1 MARISSF
8 VADADVTKDD
18 KLLGTD
24 VGGASKNYRLEDVS
38 KFLKHTNA
46 AGIAGQFLYQYKTG
60 GLSNGNMGVTFS
72 VVGSNTFQDA
82 TSIKV
87 SKFIYGETTN
97 SSENILDILSS
108 KQVLIVDVEDQDNY
122 AIYNSGTVTQDGS
135 SDFYDISLTTPT
147 KFNGSF
153 TNEKFYAIISI
164 GGGADK
170 TDTLSFSTTTFVD
183 ADGDDQTETLS
194 GVTYFY
200 FNFDHNL
207 GKKPSITVTE
217 AGSPDVKAFVPVKYI
232 NDNRVRVYFTG
243 KTNGKV
249 YAN

>member
-1 MARISSF
+1 MPRINNIGL
-8 VADADVTKDD
+8 DTDVTKDD
-18 KLLGTD
+18 KLLGSD
-24 VGGASKNYRLEDVS
+24 SGGATKSYTLKNIS
-38 KFLKHTNA
+38 KFFKDSNA
-46 AGIAGQFLYQYKTG
+46 AGIAGQFTYQYKTS
-60 GLSNGNMGVTFS
+60 GLVSGTMGVTFS
-72 VVGSNTFQDA
+72 SGSTFQNA

-108 KQVLIVDVEDQDNY
+108 KQILIVDVEDQDNY

-170 TDTLSFSTTTFVD
+170 NKTFDDYFEQAQAANPWVVTHGLGKFPSVTVVNRNNVEVQAKVTHNNDNQVTITFSGAT
-183 ADGDDQTETLS
+183 AGKA
-194 GVTYFY
+194 Y
-200 FNFDHNL
+200 FN
-207 GKKPSITVTE
+207 
-217 AGSPDVKAFVPVKYI
+217 
-232 NDNRVRVYFTG
+232 
-243 KTNGKV
+243 
-249 YAN
+249 

>member
-1 MARISSF
+1 MPRINNIGL
-8 VADADVTKDD
+8 DTDVTKDD
-18 KLLGTD
+18 KLLGSD
-24 VGGASKNYRLEDVS
+24 SGGATKSYTLKNIS
-38 KFLKHTNA
+38 KFFKDSNA
-46 AGIAGQFLYQYKTG
+46 AGIAGQFTYQYKTS
-60 GLSNGNMGVTFS
+60 GLVSGTMGITFS
-72 VVGSNTFQDA
+72 SGSTFQNA

-108 KQVLIVDVEDQDNY
+108 KQILIVDVEDQDNY

-170 TDTLSFSTTTFVD
+170 NKIFDDYFEQTQAANPWVVTHGLGKFPSVTVVNRNNVEVKAKVTHNNDNQVTITF
-183 ADGDDQTETLS
+183 AGATA
-194 GVTYFY
+194 GKAY
-200 FNFDHNL
+200 FN
-207 GKKPSITVTE
+207 
-217 AGSPDVKAFVPVKYI
+217 
-232 NDNRVRVYFTG
+232 
-243 KTNGKV
+243 
-249 YAN
+249 

>member
-1 MARISSF
+1 MPRINNIGL
-8 VADADVTKDD
+8 DTDVTKDD
-18 KLLGTD
+18 KLLGSD
-24 VGGASKNYRLEDVS
+24 SGGATKSYTLKNVS
-38 KFLKHTNA
+38 KFFKDSNA
-46 AGIAGQFLYQYKTG
+46 AGIAGQFTYQYKTS
-60 GLSNGNMGVTFS
+60 GLVSGTMGITFS
-72 VVGSNTFQDA
+72 SGSTFQNA

-108 KQVLIVDVEDQDNY
+108 KQILIVDVEDQDNY

-170 TDTLSFSTTTFVD
+170 NKIFDDYFEQAQAANPWVITHGLGKFPSVTVVNRNNVEVQAKVTHNNDNQVTITFSGAT
-183 ADGDDQTETLS
+183 AGKA
-194 GVTYFY
+194 Y
-200 FNFDHNL
+200 FN
-207 GKKPSITVTE
+207 
-217 AGSPDVKAFVPVKYI
+217 
-232 NDNRVRVYFTG
+232 
-243 KTNGKV
+243 
-249 YAN
+249 

>member
-1 MARISSF
+1 MPRINNIGL
-8 VADADVTKDD
+8 DTDVTKDD
-18 KLLGTD
+18 KLLGSD
-24 VGGASKNYRLEDVS
+24 SGGATKSYTLKNIS
-38 KFLKHTNA
+38 KFFKDSNA
-46 AGIAGQFLYQYKTG
+46 AGIAGQFTYQYKTS
-60 GLSNGNMGVTFS
+60 GLVSGTMGITFS
-72 VVGSNTFQDA
+72 SGSTFQNA

-108 KQVLIVDVEDQDNY
+108 KQILIVDVEDQDNY

-170 TDTLSFSTTTFVD
+170 NKIFDDYFEQAQAANPWVITHGLGKFPSVTVVNRNNVEVQAKVTHNNDNQVTITFSGAT
-183 ADGDDQTETLS
+183 AGKA
-194 GVTYFY
+194 Y
-200 FNFDHNL
+200 FN
-207 GKKPSITVTE
+207 
-217 AGSPDVKAFVPVKYI
+217 
-232 NDNRVRVYFTG
+232 
-243 KTNGKV
+243 
-249 YAN
+249 

>member
-1 MARISSF
+1 MPRINNIGL
-8 VADADVTKDD
+8 DTDVTKDD
-18 KLLGTD
+18 KLLGSD
-24 VGGASKNYRLEDVS
+24 SGGATKSYTLKNIS
-38 KFLKHTNA
+38 KFFKDSNA
-46 AGIAGQFLYQYKTG
+46 AGIAGQFTYQYKTS
-60 GLSNGNMGVTFS
+60 GLVSGTMGVTFS
-72 VVGSNTFQDA
+72 SGSTFQNA

-135 SDFYDISLTTPT
+135 SDFYNISLTTPT

-170 TDTLSFSTTTFVD
+170 NKTFDDYFEQAQAANPWVVTHGLGKFPSVTVVNRNNVEVQAKVTHNNDNQVTITFSGAT
-183 ADGDDQTETLS
+183 AGKA
-194 GVTYFY
+194 Y
-200 FNFDHNL
+200 FN
-207 GKKPSITVTE
+207 
-217 AGSPDVKAFVPVKYI
+217 
-232 NDNRVRVYFTG
+232 
-243 KTNGKV
+243 
-249 YAN
+249 

>member
-1 MARISSF
+1 MARIGNF

-60 GLSNGNMGVTFS
+60 GLSNGNMGITFS
-72 VVGSNTFQDA
+72 SGSTFQNA

-170 TDTLSFSTTTFVD
+170 NKIFDDYFEQAQAANPWVVTHGLGKFPTVTVVNRNNVEVQAKVTHNNDNQVTITFSGAT
-183 ADGDDQTETLS
+183 AGKA
-194 GVTYFY
+194 Y
-200 FNFDHNL
+200 FN
-207 GKKPSITVTE
+207 
-217 AGSPDVKAFVPVKYI
+217 
-232 NDNRVRVYFTG
+232 
-243 KTNGKV
+243 
-249 YAN
+249 

>member
-1 MARISSF
+1 MPRINNIGL
-8 VADADVTKDD
+8 DTDVTKDD
-18 KLLGTD
+18 KLLGSD
-24 VGGASKNYRLEDVS
+24 SGGATKSYTLKNVS
-38 KFLKHTNA
+38 KFFKDSNA
-46 AGIAGQFLYQYKTG
+46 AGIAGQFTYQYKTS
-60 GLSNGNMGVTFS
+60 GLVSGTMGITFS
-72 VVGSNTFQDA
+72 SGSTFQNA

-108 KQVLIVDVEDQDNY
+108 KEILIVDVEDQDNY
-122 AIYNSGTVTQDGS
+122 AIYNSGAVTQDGS
-135 SDFYDISLTTPT
+135 TDFYDISLTAPT

-153 TNEKFYAIISI
+153 TNEKIYAIISI

-170 TDTLSFSTTTFVD
+170 TDSINFSTSTFVD
-183 ADGDDQTETLS
+183 GNGNDQTETLS
-194 GVTYFY
+194 GITYFY

>member
-1 MARISSF
+1 MPRINNIGL
-8 VADADVTKDD
+8 DTDVTKDD
-18 KLLGTD
+18 KLLGSD
-24 VGGASKNYRLEDVS
+24 SGGATKSYTLKNVS
-38 KFLKHTNA
+38 KFFKDSNA
-46 AGIAGQFLYQYKTG
+46 AGIAGQFTYQYKTS
-60 GLSNGNMGVTFS
+60 GLVSGTMGITFS
-72 VVGSNTFQDA
+72 SGSTFQNA

-108 KQVLIVDVEDQDNY
+108 KQILIVDVEDQDNY

-170 TDTLSFSTTTFVD
+170 NKIFDDYFEQAQAANPWVVTHGLGKFPSVTVVNRNNVEVKAKVTHNNDNQVTITFSGAT
-183 ADGDDQTETLS
+183 AGKA
-194 GVTYFY
+194 Y
-200 FNFDHNL
+200 FN
-207 GKKPSITVTE
+207 
-217 AGSPDVKAFVPVKYI
+217 
-232 NDNRVRVYFTG
+232 
-243 KTNGKV
+243 
-249 YAN
+249 

>member
-1 MARISSF
+1 MPKIESIQ
-8 VADADVTKDD
+8 ADLNITEGD
-18 KLLGTD
+18 KLLGSD
-24 VGGASKNYRLEDVS
+24 AAGGTRNYVISDITRFFKD
-38 KFLKHTNA
+38 TNA
-46 AGIAGQFLYQYKTG
+46 AGVAGQFTYQYKTG
-60 GLSNGNMGVTFS
+60 TLLSGNMGVTFS
-72 VVGSNTFQDA
+72 SGSTFQNA

-108 KQVLIVDVEDQDNY
+108 KQILIVDVEDQDNY

-170 TDTLSFSTTTFVD
+170 NKIFDDYFEQAQAANPWVVTHGLGKFPSVTVVNRNNVEVKAKVTHNNDNQVTITFSGAT
-183 ADGDDQTETLS
+183 AGKA
-194 GVTYFY
+194 Y
-200 FNFDHNL
+200 FN
-207 GKKPSITVTE
+207 
-217 AGSPDVKAFVPVKYI
+217 
-232 NDNRVRVYFTG
+232 
-243 KTNGKV
+243 
-249 YAN
+249 

>member
-1 MARISSF
+1 MPRINNIGL
-8 VADADVTKDD
+8 DTDVTKDD
-18 KLLGTD
+18 KLLGSD
-24 VGGASKNYRLEDVS
+24 SGGATKSYTLKNVS
-38 KFLKHTNA
+38 KFFKDSNA
-46 AGIAGQFLYQYKTG
+46 AGIAGQFTYQYKTS
-60 GLSNGNMGVTFS
+60 GLVSGTMGVTFS
-72 VVGSNTFQDA
+72 SGSTFQNA

-135 SDFYDISLTTPT
+135 SDFYNISLTTPT

-183 ADGDDQTETLS
+183 GDGNDQIETLS
-194 GVTYFY
+194 GVNYFY